1 MLFVFFTFSPLLE
14 CRETGG
20 LAQPQAHSV
29 DSPLSLLCRRLLLV
43 FILLRVFN
51 NPPVALSDYNVRPP
65 TLVLFLE
72 PGQQSIVA
80 KALRLQARGCVVWA
94 GGYCGCH

>member
-14 CRETGG
+14 RQVGG
-20 LAQPQAHSV
+20 LAQVHSV

-51 NPPVALSDYNVRPP
+51 NPPALSDYNVRPP

-80 KALRLQARGCVVWA
+80 KALRLQARGCVVWG